1 MQSSKMKR
9 MEFVYGVTSITVVL
23 LLPIFL
29 QAYGFLDVQEYRSV
43 TNKNSY
49 YENGTEFILT
59 YRPTYYKIL
68 LFHIYI
74 FLIVLLVCLIC
85 VSSKKKDLIRF
96 QIQSYR
102 PCVLYHCMVCLI
114 PCVLRYANMNAHITD
129 DIMAEVQWKRI
140 FLIMYS
146 IFRFICSYLLLLL
159 CDINY

>member
-85 VSSKKKDLIRF
+85 VSSKKKDLIGFKFKATVRVF
-96 QIQSYR
+96 CIIAW
-102 PCVLYHCMVCLI
+102 CVLFH
-114 PCVLRYANMNAHITD
+114 A
-129 DIMAEVQWKRI
+129 
-140 FLIMYS
+140 F
-146 IFRFICSYLLLLL
+146 
-159 CDINY
+159 